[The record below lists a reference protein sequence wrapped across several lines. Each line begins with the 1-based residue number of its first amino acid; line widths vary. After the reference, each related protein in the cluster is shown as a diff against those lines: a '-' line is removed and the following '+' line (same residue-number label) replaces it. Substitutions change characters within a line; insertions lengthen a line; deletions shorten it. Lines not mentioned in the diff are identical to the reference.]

1 MSRALP
7 DKPGVLA
14 SFAAGVVSMFKDVS
28 LSAINAGFVTVLVGF
43 TSSAVIIM
51 QAAQSLGASPEV
63 VGSWMWALGI
73 GMGATCIGL
82 SLRYRAPLATAW
94 STAGA
99 AMLISVA
106 GGVTMEEAV
115 GAFIVSGALIT
126 VAGFSGWFEYILSRV
141 PVSIAAGMLSGVL
154 LRFGLDAFTA
164 SKTALGLVLAMFF
177 AYLFARR
184 LSPRYAVVIALAVGM
199 AITAAQG
206 SLHLG
211 DVHLQLATPV
221 LVAPEFSWQATVGVA
236 LPLFVVTMASQ
247 NVPAVAVLRASDF
260 AKVPVSPLIGWTGL
274 ATTLLAPFGAFA
286 LNLATI
292 TAAICVGR
300 EAHED
305 PAKRYMAA
313 VFAGVFYALTGL
325 FGATIAALFVAFPKE
340 LVHVLAGLALLGT
353 IGNGLGTALKDESQR
368 EPALIAFLV
377 TAGGVSLFGIGS
389 AFWGL
394 VAGALSALV
403 LGGFRRP
410 KPGAAS

>member
-1 MSRALP
+1 MSRALS
-7 DKPGVLA
+7 DKPTSFVAVLLA
-14 SFAAGVVSMFKDVS
+14 RFKDVS

-43 TSSAVIIM
+43 TSSGVIIM

-73 GMGATCIGL
+73 GMGVTCIGL
-82 SLRYRAPLATAW
+82 SLSYRAPLATAW

-99 AMLISVA
+99 AMLISAA
-106 GGVTMEEAV
+106 GGLTLPEAV
-115 GAFIVSGALIT
+115 GAFVISGALIT
-126 VAGFSGWFEYILSRV
+126 VAGFSGWFEYVLSRV
-141 PVSIAAGMLSGVL
+141 PVSIAAGMLSGLL

-184 LSPRYAVVIALAVGM
+184 LLPRYPVVIALSVGM
-199 AITAAQG
+199 AITIAQG
-206 SLHLG
+206 TLHVG

-221 LVAPEFSWQATVGVA
+221 LILPEFSWQATIGMA

-247 NVPAVAVLRASDF
+247 NMPAVAVLRASDF

-274 ATTLLAPFGAFA
+274 VTTLLAPFGAFA

-300 EAHED
+300 EAHEN

-313 VFAGVFYALTGL
+313 VFAGMFYALTGL

-353 IGNGLGTALKDESQR
+353 IGNGLATALKDESQR
-368 EPALIAFLV
+368 EPALITFLI
-377 TAGGVSLFGIGS
+377 TASGVSQFGIGS

-394 VAGALSALV
+394 TAGALSTLM
-403 LGGFRRP
+403 LGGFRRI
-410 KPGAAS
+410 KRDASS

>member
-1 MSRALP
+1 MSGLLSQ
-7 DKPGVLA
+7 KLGLLA
-14 SFAAGVVSMFKDVS
+14 SLTATIVSMFKDVS
-28 LSAINAGFVTVLVGF
+28 LSALNAGFVTVLVGF

-51 QAAQSLGASPEV
+51 QAAQSLGAPPEV

-73 GMGATCIGL
+73 GMGVTCIGL

-99 AMLISVA
+99 AMLISVS
-106 GGVTMEEAV
+106 GGVTLPEAV
-115 GAFIVSGALIT
+115 GAFIISGALIT
-126 VAGFSGWFEYILSRV
+126 LVGFSGWFEYVFSRV
-141 PVSIAAGMLSGVL
+141 PLSIAAGMLSGVL

-177 AYLFARR
+177 SYLFARR
-184 LSPRYAVVIALAVGM
+184 LVPRYSVLIALVVGM

-206 SLHLG
+206 TLHVG
-211 DVHLQLATPV
+211 EVHLQLATPV
-221 LVAPEFSWQATVGVA
+221 LIVPEFTWQSVIGVA
-236 LPLFVVTMASQ
+236 LPLFLVTMASQ

-274 ATTLLAPFGAFA
+274 VTTILAPFGAFA
-286 LNLATI
+286 LNMATI

-305 PAKRYMAA
+305 PGKRYMAA
-313 VFAGVFYALTGL
+313 VFAGVFYTLTGL
-325 FGATIAALFVAFPKE
+325 FGATIAALFVAFPTE

-353 IGNGLGTALKDESQR
+353 IGSGLSTALKDESQR
-368 EPALIAFLV
+368 EPALVTFLV

-394 VAGALSALV
+394 VAGAVAMLILS
-403 LGGFRRP
+403 GFRRM
-410 KPGAAS
+410 KQGAAS